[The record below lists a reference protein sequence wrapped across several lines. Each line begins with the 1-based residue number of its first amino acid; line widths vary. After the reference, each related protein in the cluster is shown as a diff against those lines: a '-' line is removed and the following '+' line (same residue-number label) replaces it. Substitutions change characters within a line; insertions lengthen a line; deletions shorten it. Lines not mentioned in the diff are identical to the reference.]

1 MMIFDCKKSRVQFET
16 LYKMDE
22 EHSWICTLFMLTL
35 IVVCIIDKHPTMQS

>member
-22 EHSWICTLFMLTL
+22 EHSWICTLYAYVNSGLYN
-35 IVVCIIDKHPTMQS
+35 